1 MRVVKKGSLL
11 PSVTACRHFFHPRP
25 FHPLTQCVHQVVDL
39 RGSVHAAF
47 ASLTVKRVSAIEGS
61 DFHLDIFSRNSR
73 IYFFFHSMIY
83 NKVSYCYKFSLSIQ
97 NSNLLF
103 WSTIQQFP
111 EEFFRQSGRR
121 RDTRDLKKKERNFES
136 LY

>member
-1 MRVVKKGSLL
+1 
-11 PSVTACRHFFHPRP
+11 
-25 FHPLTQCVHQVVDL
+25 
-39 RGSVHAAF
+39 
-47 ASLTVKRVSAIEGS
+47 
-61 DFHLDIFSRNSR
+61 
-73 IYFFFHSMIY
+73 MIY

-136 LY
+136 LYSRGIFNAIQLVKLTTVAEDKAAARGTVS